1 MSADAKHPT
10 DALLSLVYG
19 ELEEAEAAR
28 VEAHVKGCAE
38 CALRLDEYR
47 AVRKAA
53 AALPREMASDK
64 GLASLLH
71 YGAQAAARTR
81 KRRST
86 RLTASLLAGLVAA
99 ALVWVVWPQR
109 PKESTWAS
117 APEGPA
123 AVGPLAQNDVPAV
136 AKPEPQGLPE
146 ASATLRKAP
155 SLTPPRPSA
164 AKAAARPTE
173 TDKAKRKEE
182 ATASEASDALAS
194 RDAAPGAVA
203 RLQAPPAA
211 NQRAALAGA
220 RGTSGAGVSGANV
233 SASRNAPASSPSA
246 PSAAAAPSSVALKAA
261 PLDAGPQAQ
270 LDAERRRTLLQQL
283 EGASGPTALPLLS
296 ELCALDAKLL
306 YRDEARATCAR
317 VVQGYPGTQE
327 AAAAQRVLDTLN
339 AR

>member
-28 VEAHVKGCAE
+28 VEAHVRGCAE
-38 CALRLDEYR
+38 CGQRLEEYR

-53 AALPREMASDK
+53 AALPREVASEK

-109 PKESTWAS
+109 PKEATWGS
-117 APEGPA
+117 APQGPA
-123 AVGPLAQNDVPAV
+123 AVGPLAQNDVPTV
-136 AKPEPQGLPE
+136 ARPEPQGLPE
-146 ASATLRKAP
+146 APALRKAP
-155 SLTPPRPSA
+155 SVASPRPSA

-173 TDKAKRKEE
+173 TDKPQRKQE

-194 RDAAPGAVA
+194 RDAAQGAVA
-203 RLQAPPAA
+203 RLQAPPSAS
-211 NQRAALAGA
+211 QRAALAGG
-220 RGTSGAGVSGANV
+220 RGTSGAGVSA
-233 SASRNAPASSPSA
+233 AHNAAALSPSA
-246 PSAAAAPSSVALKAA
+246 PSPAAAPSSLALKTA
-261 PLDAGPQAQ
+261 PLDAGPEAQA
-270 LDAERRRTLLQQL
+270 DAERRRTLLQQL
-283 EGASGPTALPLLS
+283 KGASGPSALPVLS

-306 YRDEARATCAR
+306 YRDEAQKTCAS
-317 VVQGYPGTQE
+317 VVEGYPGTEE
-327 AAAAQRVLDTLN
+327 ATAAQRVLDALN